1 MTLLTNKR
9 VVILGASSGI
19 GWRIAELFAEHG
31 AQQVVAA
38 RRVDNLEKL
47 AATTGAVARR
57 CDITDHDD
65 VKALVDF
72 AVDTMGGIDVA
83 INSAGLN
90 KKSLIRDMTPELL
103 EEITKIDFWGA
114 YWFMK
119 HFGAQMADAGNG
131 GSMINITST
140 TAILV
145 PVQQAA
151 YSGCKAGINF
161 VTKIAAREYGA
172 QGVRVNALAPTFVP
186 TAMNDFGGL
195 APVDEARVDMSAETP
210 TTQAFIRES
219 ALQRVTTVDDCANV
233 ALYLASDLSSSTTG
247 QIIPVDN
254 GNHLMRLPDSTRKE
268 RDVSLRGP
276 DRAGNA

>member
-31 AQQVVAA
+31 AQLVVAA
-38 RRVDNLEKL
+38 RRVDNLAKL
-47 AATTGAVARR
+47 ADATGAVARR

-65 VKALVDF
+65 VEALKDF
-72 AVDTMGGIDVA
+72 ALETMGGIDVA
-83 INSAGLN
+83 VNSAGLN

-119 HFGAQMADAGNG
+119 HFGAAMADAGG

-195 APVDEARVDMSAETP
+195 TPVDEARVDLDGETP
-210 TTQAFIRES
+210 TTTAFIRES

-247 QIIPVDN
+247 QVIPVDN
-254 GNHLMRLPDSTRKE
+254 GNHLMRLPDSTRAD
-268 RDVSLRGP
+268 RDVSKRGP
-276 DRAGNA
+276 DRAGTA